1 MEALFLT
8 FGLIA
13 GLGLS
18 LCYVA
23 AIAVV
28 AFYFDKRLS
37 LATGLAVCGSGIGT
51 FIFAP
56 VTQYLIKE
64 YGWRGAMLIL
74 SGLFL
79 NISVCGALMRDIE
92 GTSSNRRGSGKGKI
106 SRSTSAEQTST
117 GLRSRNCSESEGEH
131 QRLSSDSPAL
141 LMEIKA
147 AADSTFLEFE
157 RDAIDDTRL
166 CNSLVNLPTFLRHG
180 DKIPH
185 EVLMTITNNPR
196 LYAIVL
202 ANYPTLFDGCV
213 VNEDK
218 EAVDRSTATVDLNPP
233 ITFKDPITSK
243 DAAAAALLTSKEVI
257 HPHGH
262 PWHAAYLNGLRVKKR
277 SLTYR
282 GAMLNLP
289 RYRLRASSCPD
300 IYRNSITTIAREK
313 EGVRTATKAK
323 SHFRH
328 KNNVLILM
336 IDDDDARPVGIIW
349 RNCARSSCSISPTC
363 PIQVSSCSPFPTAFS
378 TVGTFS
384 T

>member
-1 MEALFLT
+1 MRDADSVEALFLT

-64 YGWRGAMLIL
+64 YTWRGAMLIL

-79 NISVCGALMRDIE
+79 NICVCGALMRDIE
-92 GTSSNRRGSGKGKI
+92 GTCNRRGSGKGKI

-131 QRLSSDSPAL
+131 QRLSSDSPAV

-147 AADSTFLEFE
+147 AADSTFLEIE
-157 RDAIDDTRL
+157 RETMDDTRL
-166 CNSLVNLPTFLRHG
+166 CNSLVNLPTFLRNG

-196 LYAIVL
+196 LYGIVL
-202 ANYPTLFDGCV
+202 ANYPTLFDGYV
-213 VNEDK
+213 VGEDK
-218 EAVDRSTATVDLNPP
+218 EVERSTLTMEDPAPK
-233 ITFKDPITSK
+233 TFQDPITCK
-243 DAAAAALLTSKEVI
+243 DATTALLANKEA
-257 HPHGH
+257 HPHGQH
-262 PWHAAYLNGLRVKKR
+262 WHAAYLNGLRVKKR

-313 EGVRTATKAK
+313 EGV
-323 SHFRH
+323 S
-328 KNNVLILM
+328 LCPLY
-336 IDDDDARPVGIIW
+336 AR
-349 RNCARSSCSISPTC
+349 
-363 PIQVSSCSPFPTAFS
+363 
-378 TVGTFS
+378 
-384 T
+384 

>member
-1 MEALFLT
+1 MFLT
-8 FGLIA
+8 FGLLA

-79 NISVCGALMRDIE
+79 NISVCGALMRDIQ
-92 GTSSNRRGSGKGKI
+92 GTSSSNRRGGGKGKI
-106 SRSTSAEQTST
+106 SRSTSAEQNNTSNSG
-117 GLRSRNCSESEGEH
+117 GLRSRNCSESEAEH

-166 CNSLVNLPTFLRHG
+166 CNSLVHLPTFLRHG

-202 ANYPTLFDGCV
+202 ANYPTLFDV
-213 VNEDK
+213 VNDDNK
-218 EAVDRSTATVDLNPP
+218 ETMDRSTATVDLNPP
-233 ITFKDPITSK
+233 KTFKDPITSSSN
-243 DAAAAALLTSKEVI
+243 DAAAAAALLTTSKEIV
-257 HPHGH
+257 HPAAQHGH
-262 PWHAAYLNGLRVKKR
+262 PWHAAYLNGLRVKKK

-313 EGVRTATKAK
+313 EGV
-323 SHFRH
+323 
-328 KNNVLILM
+328 
-336 IDDDDARPVGIIW
+336 
-349 RNCARSSCSISPTC
+349 
-363 PIQVSSCSPFPTAFS
+363 SPFPA
-378 TVGTFS
+378 
-384 T
+384 

>member
-8 FGLIA
+8 FGLLA

-23 AIAVV
+23 AIAIV

-79 NISVCGALMRDIE
+79 NLSVCGALMRDVE
-92 GTSSNRRGSGKGKI
+92 GSTPRRGNNKAKI
-106 SRSTSAEQTST
+106 NRSMSAEQTST
-117 GLRSRNCSESEGEH
+117 GFRSRNCSESEAEN
-131 QRLSSDSPAL
+131 QRLSSDSPAI

-147 AADSTFLEFE
+147 AADSTYLEIE

-196 LYAIVL
+196 LYGIVL
-202 ANYPTLFDGCV
+202 ANYPALFDNYDIGD
-213 VNEDK
+213 ER
-218 EAVDRSTATVDLNPP
+218 EEFDRSTANVENFPKQ
-233 ITFKDPITSK
+233 FKDSVMANDTK
-243 DAAAAALLTSKEVI
+243 AALLSNKE
-257 HPHGH
+257 HHEGH
-262 PWHAAYLNGLRVKKR
+262 PWHSAYLNGLRVKKK

-313 EGVRTATKAK
+313 EGV
-323 SHFRH
+323 S
-328 KNNVLILM
+328 L
-336 IDDDDARPVGIIW
+336 
-349 RNCARSSCSISPTC
+349 
-363 PIQVSSCSPFPTAFS
+363 
-378 TVGTFS
+378 
-384 T
+384 

>member
-37 LATGLAVCGSGIGT
+37 IATGLAVCGSGIGT

-79 NISVCGALMRDIE
+79 NISVCGALMRPIE
-92 GTSSNRRGSGKGKI
+92 GTTTINRRGNAKGKI

-131 QRLSSDSPAL
+131 QRLSSDSPAV

-147 AADSTFLEFE
+147 AADSTFLEIE
-157 RDAIDDTRL
+157 RETVDDTRL
-166 CNSLVNLPTFLRHG
+166 CNSLVNLPTFLRNG

-196 LYAIVL
+196 LYGIVL
-202 ANYPTLFDGCV
+202 ANYPTLFDGYV
-213 VNEDK
+213 VSEDK
-218 EAVDRSTATVDLNPP
+218 DGGGSILTVEDPP
-233 ITFKDPITSK
+233 KTFKDPVTSK
-243 DAAAAALLTSKEVI
+243 DAAALLTIKET

-313 EGVRTATKAK
+313 EGVSLTSPLFPVDLHGSGR
-323 SHFRH
+323 
-328 KNNVLILM
+328 
-336 IDDDDARPVGIIW
+336 DDDNDD
-349 RNCARSSCSISPTC
+349 SSFIFF
-363 PIQVSSCSPFPTAFS
+363 VVFYLDL
-378 TVGTFS
+378 
-384 T
+384 